1 MGKRFVCFKSVL
13 IILLFCSF
21 GAVLGAQQ
29 PSQAEQLRILIWS
42 SIDPF
47 PGSFDEPEGTD
58 KDAVLKKTAARQAS
72 ATAAA
77 VASPAVSPD
86 DPYVAE
92 KLEVFGYAIERT
104 KEITPFLLSGMI
116 SGWAFDYVPYDKTRR
131 VQEIF
136 EVEEVTPFSAAMN
149 PISYKNPEPLENR
162 LVCWAYCDRTEAQ
175 QLSYRRWTSVQLPK
189 IHGKGAASVEGE
201 FEGIQAACK
210 EAVKNAVREYWRIYE
225 KNKPKEILGK
235 VLLIGNPRIYIS
247 EGQYVADLE
256 FFLETDRIVKYT
268 TY

>member
-1 MGKRFVCFKSVL
+1 LLGAGFLPVL
-13 IILLFCSF
+13 
-21 GAVLGAQQ
+21 AAQQ

-47 PGSFDEPEGTD
+47 PGSFDEPDGVQDST
-58 KDAVLKKTAARQAS
+58 LKKSAARQAS

-77 VASPAVSPD
+77 VAPPTPEN
-86 DPYVAE
+86 PYVAE

-104 KEITPFLLSGMI
+104 KEITPFLISGMLSG
-116 SGWAFDYVPYDKTRR
+116 WNFDYVPYDKTRQ
-131 VQEIF
+131 VKEIF
-136 EVEEVTPFSAAMN
+136 EFEEVSPFSAAMN
-149 PISYKNPEPLENR
+149 PISYRNPEPLENR

-175 QLSYRRWTSVQLPK
+175 QLSYRKWTSVQLPK
-189 IHGKGAASVEGE
+189 IHGKGTASVEGE
-201 FEGIQAACK
+201 TEGIKAACQ

-225 KNKPKEILGK
+225 KNKPKEIFGK

-256 FFLETDRIVKYT
+256 FFLETDKIVKYT
-268 TY
+268 AY